1 MQLLTDT
8 FRQIA
13 ILLGQLL
20 GFFQCQFGFALSLG
34 IEVIAQRLQLNV
46 NLLVALFVDFGA
58 HPRQFLA
65 VVGRQLCQF
74 ELIDF
79 GFACS
84 GFRLQ

>member
-34 IEVIAQRLQLNV
+34 IEVIAQRLQLDV
-46 NLLVALFVDFGA
+46 DLLVALFIDLSA
-58 HPRQFLA
+58 HSRQFLTII
-65 VVGRQLCQF
+65 GRQLCQLEF
-74 ELIDF
+74 IDF
-79 GFACS
+79 GLARS
-84 GFRLQ
+84 GFGLQ